1 MRAAAIV
8 AVVLVAAFCVA
19 GPVLAAGTSGKV
31 ASVDGDKVI
40 VQVDKGSVAAFPVGT
55 RGIDI
60 KSAEGVSLRARVVAV
75 NGDKITFRVMRGKAS
90 SLAAGTAVDL
100 QRAMKA
106 GSEEMQ
112 GC

>member
-1 MRAAAIV
+1 MRAAAIA
-8 AVVLVAAFCVA
+8 AVVLVAAVCLA
-19 GPVLAAGTSGKV
+19 GPVLGAGTSGKV

-40 VQVDKGSVAAFPVGT
+40 VQVDKGGAAAFPVGT

-60 KSAEGVSLRARVVAV
+60 KSADGVSLRGKVVAV

-90 SLAAGTAVDL
+90 SLSAGTAVDL
-100 QRAMKA
+100 QRALKA